1 MTMGIQALVV
11 LGGIVAALV
20 VGAVVG
26 LGSNSPSAMGW
37 TVLVFGAA
45 TYAALSL
52 VERALGRGIW
62 EYTAPYPYDSA
73 GTGSTDATVTPDR
86 PRVVRRANNT
96 AGRAVWGEPE
106 AADAGGSR

>member
-1 MTMGIQALVV
+1 MGIQALVV

-20 VGAVVG
+20 VGVVVG
-26 LGSNSPSAMGW
+26 LGSSSPSTMGW
-37 TVLVFGAA
+37 IVLVFGAA

-52 VERALGRGIW
+52 IERALGRGIW

-73 GTGSTDATVTPDR
+73 GTGSLDATVTPDR
-86 PRVVRRANNT
+86 PRVVRRAKNT
-96 AGRAVWGEPE
+96 AGGAVWGEPK